1 MLFNSFQFALF
12 LVTVVA
18 FHRSAPREW
27 RNGILLAASLVFYFL
42 WIPPYLAL
50 LLVDLLVNYALV
62 RGIQRS
68 SRKRLYV
75 AASVVFS
82 LGILAG
88 FKYTAFLVGSLTDL
102 PVPEILL
109 PLGVSF
115 FTFQIIALSV
125 DSYRGATPAV
135 QSFRE
140 YALFISFFPQLV
152 AGPIL
157 RGSMFLP
164 QLRAGGRVSSDRTR
178 RGAWLLASGLVKKV
192 VLADFLLAPYVDDV
206 FQGAGIPTSLELW
219 VALYSFAF
227 QIYCDFSGYTDM
239 ARGMGLLLGFELP
252 KNFTEPYLSRN
263 PAEFWQR
270 WHITLS
276 TWLRDYLFLTL
287 GGNRHGRL
295 RSLRNLSVT
304 MVLGG
309 LWHGAAWTFVL
320 WGAYHGVLLVLHRTL
335 QPVLV
340 RVAPGS
346 SAGRLAWQAL
356 RVAVTFHLVCLG
368 YLVFRAESLAQLG
381 GLLPV
386 LGGLTGSAGDTVSWP
401 GVQLGIVALCAGLHG
416 LERIVRPRLPA
427 IRRALEPMWGGVLE
441 GAAMGAVV
449 ALAIW
454 LGGAGGEFIYF
465 QF

>member
-12 LVTVVA
+12 LVTVFA
-18 FHRSAPREW
+18 FHRSAPQEW

-42 WIPPYLAL
+42 WIPPYL
-50 LLVDLLVNYALV
+50 DLLVNYALV

-68 SRKRLYV
+68 PRKRLYV

-88 FKYTAFLVGSLTDL
+88 FKYTAFLVGSFTDL

-109 PLGVSF
+109 PLGISF

-125 DSYRGATPAV
+125 DSYRGATPPV
-135 QSFRE
+135 QSLRE
-140 YALFISFFPQLV
+140 YALFISFFPQLI

-164 QLRAGGRVSSDRTR
+164 QLRAGGRVSPDRTR
-178 RGAWLLASGLVKKV
+178 RGLWLLASGLVKKV
-192 VLADFLLAPYVDDV
+192 VVADFLLAPYVDDV
-206 FQGAGIPTSLELW
+206 FRGAGVPTSLELW

-295 RSLRNLSVT
+295 RSLRNLAVT

-320 WGAYHGVLLVLHRTL
+320 WGAYHGVLLVLHRVL

-346 SAGRLAWQAL
+346 AAGRFAWQAL
-356 RVAVTFHLVCLG
+356 RVAAMFHLVCLG

-381 GLLPV
+381 ALLPV
-386 LGGLTGSAGDTVSWP
+386 LGGLAGPASDATSWP

-416 LERIVRPRLPA
+416 LERFLRPRLPA
-427 IRRALEPMWGGVLE
+427 IRRGLEPTWGGVLE
-441 GAAMGAVV
+441 GAAMGAVA